1 MKKNT
6 PKSLENPKKLSQRI
20 VSSEHLV
27 SKKSPELS
35 ELEFGMIIAW
45 HAFER
50 WMVRCI
56 SAAGVKDLTPT
67 DVLIIHHVNH
77 RQTQKKLSDICFTL
91 NIEDTHVVS
100 YGLKKLIASG
110 LIENHRKGKE
120 VFFSTTKKGK
130 EICTKYREI
139 REACLLPGFSGE
151 VDDNFQLGQTAQLL
165 RAVSGKYDQAAR
177 AATSL

>member
-1 MKKNT
+1 MKKSAN
-6 PKSLENPKKLSQRI
+6 KNLQNKKVAQPRI

-50 WMVRCI
+50 WMIRCI
-56 SAAGVKDLTPT
+56 SATGIKDVTPT

-91 NIEDTHVVS
+91 NIEDTHIVS
-100 YGLKKLIASG
+100 YGLKKLICLFVAFCV
-110 LIENHRKGKE
+110 LILLKIAQTVILFKRKRIFF
-120 VFFSTTKKGK
+120 VFKRTLTF
-130 EICTKYREI
+130 
-139 REACLLPGFSGE
+139 
-151 VDDNFQLGQTAQLL
+151 N
-165 RAVSGKYDQAAR
+165 
-177 AATSL
+177 

>member
-1 MKKNT
+1 MKKSDN
-6 PKSLENPKKLSQRI
+6 KNLQNKKVAQPRI

-50 WMVRCI
+50 WMIRCI
-56 SAAGVKDLTPT
+56 SAAGIKDVTPT

-77 RQTQKKLSDICFTL
+77 RQTQKKLSDICITL
-91 NIEDTHVVS
+91 NIEDTHIVS
-100 YGLKKLIASG
+100 YGLKKLISNG

-130 EICTKYREI
+130 EICAKYRDV
-139 REACLLPGFSGE
+139 RDACLLPGFSGE
-151 VDDNFQLGQTAQLL
+151 IEENFHLGQAAQIL

>member
-1 MKKNT
+1 MKKNI
-6 PKSLENPKKLSQRI
+6 PKSFENPKKLPQRI

-120 VFFSTTKKGK
+120 VFFSTTKVRKFVQNIVK
-130 EICTKYREI
+130 FEKHV
-139 REACLLPGFSGE
+139 LLPGFSGE

>member
-1 MKKNT
+1 MKKSTDKN
-6 PKSLENPKKLSQRI
+6 LQNKKVSQQRI

-50 WMVRCI
+50 WMIRCI
-56 SAAGVKDLTPT
+56 SATGVKDVTPT

-91 NIEDTHVVS
+91 NIEDTHIVS
-100 YGLKKLIASG
+100 YGPYETI
-110 LIENHRKGKE
+110 
-120 VFFSTTKKGK
+120 
-130 EICTKYREI
+130 
-139 REACLLPGFSGE
+139 
-151 VDDNFQLGQTAQLL
+151 
-165 RAVSGKYDQAAR
+165 
-177 AATSL
+177 